1 MKNWIRA
8 NVDLTVWIN
17 GHLPEARKIL
27 NQQIQAETGKA
38 LPPDVLDEAFMRIEV
53 TYDPLRN
60 TLMTF
65 GEIGLRRRLPGKAD
79 ARPVASLRFDSAEPG
94 SGGEREKGDP
104 MTAAPQTSF
113 TGFRSPAQRARGA
126 ASSSMLS
133 LRCPQVGG
141 TPKVSLND
149 ISLSYETSDGK
160 RLLALDRISLKVN
173 PGEFL
178 CVVGPSGCGKSTLLH
193 LIAGLHQQTS
203 GNVLVDG
210 KTVEGPGTD
219 RILIFQELGLFPW
232 LTVAGN
238 VEFGMKMKGVSK
250 DERKERI
257 DYYLRLVH
265 LSQFKN
271 SYTHQLSGGMRQ
283 RVALARALATEPD
296 VLLMDEPFAAL
307 DAQTRDLLHDELER
321 IWAETGRT
329 IIFVTH
335 NVREAI
341 RLGDRVV
348 LFTFR
353 PGRIKREYQVDLPR
367 PRQLEDIS
375 VAKNAREILDDL
387 REEINKSLEEQYGH
401 EAAL

>member
-1 MKNWIRA
+1 
-8 NVDLTVWIN
+8 
-17 GHLPEARKIL
+17 
-27 NQQIQAETGKA
+27 
-38 LPPDVLDEAFMRIEV
+38 
-53 TYDPLRN
+53 
-60 TLMTF
+60 
-65 GEIGLRRRLPGKAD
+65 
-79 ARPVASLRFDSAEPG
+79 
-94 SGGEREKGDP
+94 
-104 MTAAPQTSF
+104 
-113 TGFRSPAQRARGA
+113 
-126 ASSSMLS
+126 
-133 LRCPQVGG
+133 
-141 TPKVSLND
+141 
-149 ISLSYETSDGK
+149 
-160 RLLALDRISLKVN
+160 
-173 PGEFL
+173 
-178 CVVGPSGCGKSTLLH
+178 
-193 LIAGLHQQTS
+193 
-203 GNVLVDG
+203 
-210 KTVEGPGTD
+210 
-219 RILIFQELGLFPW
+219 
-232 LTVAGN
+232 
-238 VEFGMKMKGVSK
+238 MKMKGVPK
-250 DERKERI
+250 AERRERI

-353 PGRIKREYQVDLPR
+353 PGRIKREYPVDLPR
-367 PRQLEDIS
+367 PRQLEDVS

-401 EAAL
+401 EAVL